1 MSNILRNSHT
11 ISLNS
16 NIRTATH
23 FCGLPVPT
31 LSLMAMAASCIS
43 SPDEFIKY
51 SAYTRQVQH
60 MASTRMIIA
69 QA

>member
-11 ISLNS
+11 ISFNS
-16 NIRTATH
+16 NERLHTL
-23 FCGLPVPT
+23 CGPPVPT
-31 LSLMAMAASCIS
+31 LSLIAMAASCIS